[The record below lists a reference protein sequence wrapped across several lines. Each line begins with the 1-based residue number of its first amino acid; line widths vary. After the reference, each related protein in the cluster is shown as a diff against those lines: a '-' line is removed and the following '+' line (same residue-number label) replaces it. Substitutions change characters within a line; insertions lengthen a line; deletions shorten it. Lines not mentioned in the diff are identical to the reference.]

1 MRKQLGLLLMFLPA
15 FVLAVPLDKVVAV
28 VNDDVITASELAL
41 QVGQM
46 RQQLLA
52 RKMELPAEAVLQKQ
66 VLQHLIDEN
75 LQLQLAKT
83 NDLTI
88 DNTELD
94 ETLTKIAASNHL
106 SLQALREEI
115 TKQGM
120 NFDVYRD
127 NIRKEVLINR
137 VQQNAVGK
145 EIVISMQQVN
155 DYLKSSEHIEKGPQ
169 TFHVQHIVIPLQEE
183 PTTDQVNKA
192 REKALTLIRKIKQG
206 DDFNQLA
213 LAESSGEYALEGGDL
228 GERHLAELP
237 EVFAAEVVK
246 MNAGDVVGP
255 LRTGNGFQ
263 VLKLVSVG
271 SNQSRHEVSKTRVRH
286 ILLKQDVNMTET
298 EASKQIDNL
307 YQQLKSGKDFALMA
321 TQYSLD
327 RASAI
332 KGGDLG
338 WVTSEEVVPA
348 FAEVMNALPINT
360 ISKPVKT
367 PFGWHLIQVQARKSE
382 DDSEAFQR
390 QQVRQFLHHRKFT
403 EAVQNWQQHMRTNA
417 YVNIMEKEL
426 A

>member
-137 VQQNAVGK
+137 YFYAASERLFK
-145 EIVISMQQVN
+145 VI
-155 DYLKSSEHIEKGPQ
+155 
-169 TFHVQHIVIPLQEE
+169 
-183 PTTDQVNKA
+183 
-192 REKALTLIRKIKQG
+192 
-206 DDFNQLA
+206 
-213 LAESSGEYALEGGDL
+213 
-228 GERHLAELP
+228 
-237 EVFAAEVVK
+237 
-246 MNAGDVVGP
+246 
-255 LRTGNGFQ
+255 
-263 VLKLVSVG
+263 
-271 SNQSRHEVSKTRVRH
+271 
-286 ILLKQDVNMTET
+286 
-298 EASKQIDNL
+298 
-307 YQQLKSGKDFALMA
+307 
-321 TQYSLD
+321 
-327 RASAI
+327 RA
-332 KGGDLG
+332 
-338 WVTSEEVVPA
+338 
-348 FAEVMNALPINT
+348 
-360 ISKPVKT
+360 
-367 PFGWHLIQVQARKSE
+367 H
-382 DDSEAFQR
+382 
-390 QQVRQFLHHRKFT
+390 
-403 EAVQNWQQHMRTNA
+403 
-417 YVNIMEKEL
+417 
-426 A
+426 